1 MLSFLPS
8 CCIVSAIC
16 SSFVRYKSQ
25 ATRKCWRKEGR
36 GNQRTHQWSGL
47 KQGDSHSLRWPYI
60 GPRARS
66 FTTVAYFLRQFLL
79 FPLIPL
85 LFTWDFASICYYC
98 SFTILISSLILFRAW
113 DLLRNIPP
121 ECCTVV
127 LFPFLFLLTLL
138 VSVCTYIRCGFC
150 SFWVRVG
157 LHSVLPSF
165 ARRLG
170 YNLPTSFVDILE

>member
-1 MLSFLPS
+1 MLSFLSS
-8 CCIVSAIC
+8 CCIVSPIC

-25 ATRKCWRKEGR
+25 ATKKCWQKEGR
-36 GNQRTHQWSGL
+36 GNQRTHQWSGP

-85 LFTWDFASICYYC
+85 LFTWAFTSICDYC

-113 DLLRNIPP
+113 DLLRYIPP

-127 LFPFLFLLTLL
+127 LL
-138 VSVCTYIRCGFC
+138 VSFSVSSDSVGECMY
-150 SFWVRVG
+150 VRSLWILFFLDEG
-157 LHSVLPSF
+157 LS
-165 ARRLG
+165 A
-170 YNLPTSFVDILE
+170 